1 MTMTMTM
8 NMNTTKHS
16 NAHRRHHYNNKATM
30 MIILLMVLLATS
42 SLLCSSSSTTTFV
55 VNGFDLNR
63 KHHNHRHVVVSGPS
77 TASLGRQRRVDNH
90 FKLLTTSTSIEEFD
104 DSDNTAISRLLSSS
118 IISIRGGSSSSSSSS
133 EAAASLQQ
141 PPSIKKRN
149 RQLVPIGV
157 ALIIGSFS
165 ILEILESL
173 REETERYF
181 GHAHGILI
189 LSLIRLFRSIAIL
202 QTNVVEFEEATEKL
216 FNKNEDDDE
225 EDEKEEETKKKK
237 RLSLSSLIGKF
248 IVSRRVSI
256 IACIMASIASLVEVY
271 DDLKPGG
278 HHGAVFLALSEL
290 NYQLN
295 RCHDI
300 RTPITIKN
308 GKTNQPS
315 SLLTWKRFVGPTL
328 FVAAAVFAAYELY
341 EDLKPGAHHAV
352 AVLALAELV
361 ENINRSKVLKKMNNN
376 GGKLLL
382 RKYIF
387 FGPKKVRTYE

>member
-1 MTMTMTM
+1 
-8 NMNTTKHS
+8 
-16 NAHRRHHYNNKATM
+16 
-30 MIILLMVLLATS
+30 
-42 SLLCSSSSTTTFV
+42 
-55 VNGFDLNR
+55 
-63 KHHNHRHVVVSGPS
+63 
-77 TASLGRQRRVDNH
+77 
-90 FKLLTTSTSIEEFD
+90 
-104 DSDNTAISRLLSSS
+104 
-118 IISIRGGSSSSSSSS
+118 
-133 EAAASLQQ
+133 
-141 PPSIKKRN
+141 
-149 RQLVPIGV
+149 LVPIGV